1 MKMKIKNAALKVGGA
16 AVAAGFLMG
25 AAGAAIGARALY
37 RRTRKY
43 TLEDKVV
50 LITGGSRGLGLALA
64 EEFSGRG
71 AQVVICARDKD
82 ELSRARTQLERSG
95 VEVVDLVCD
104 VGNRQDVHRLV
115 EAVRLRF
122 GRIDVLVNTAGIIAV
137 GPLDEQKLED
147 FEEAMKTNFWGV
159 VNTTFAVLPEMKQR
173 GSGRIVN
180 ITSIGGKISVPHLL
194 PHSCAKFAAVAFSEG
209 LRAET
214 RKDGILVTT
223 IVPGL
228 MRTGSHLNADFKGNH
243 QAEFRWFSMSAT
255 SPLTAMAVQR
265 AARQIVNA
273 TIRGSAELIL
283 GWQAELVARL
293 NGLFPG
299 LAADILGLVNRALPK
314 AAGGETSSQ
323 KGWQSE
329 SPLTRSPLTALGRQ
343 AARRYNE
350 VPAG

>member
-1 MKMKIKNAALKVGGA
+1 MKIKNAALAVGGA

-25 AAGAAIGARALY
+25 AAGATIGARALY

-43 TLEDKVV
+43 TLQDKVV

-64 EEFSGRG
+64 EEFAARG
-71 AQVVICARDKD
+71 ARLAICARDKD
-82 ELSRARTQLERSG
+82 ELSRARTQLERG
-95 VEVVDLVCD
+95 GTEALDLVCD
-104 VGNRQDVHRLV
+104 VGDREDVGHLV
-115 EAVRLRF
+115 EAVHAKL
-122 GRIDVLVNTAGIIAV
+122 GRIDVLVNAAGIIAV
-137 GPLDEQKLED
+137 GPLEEQKLED
-147 FEEAMKTNFWGV
+147 FEEAMKVNFWGV

-173 GSGRIVN
+173 GLGRIVN

-194 PHSCAKFAAVAFSEG
+194 PYSCAKFAAVAFSEG
-209 LRAET
+209 VRAEI

-228 MRTGSHLNADFKGNH
+228 MRTGSHLNASFKGNH

-273 TIRGSAELIL
+273 TIRGKAELIL

-293 NGLFPG
+293 NGLFPELTSEI
-299 LAADILGLVNRALPK
+299 LALVNRSLPK
-314 AAGGETSSQ
+314 AAGGKTSSQ

-329 SPLTRSPLTALGRQ
+329 STLTRSPLTALGRW

-350 VPAG
+350 APTA